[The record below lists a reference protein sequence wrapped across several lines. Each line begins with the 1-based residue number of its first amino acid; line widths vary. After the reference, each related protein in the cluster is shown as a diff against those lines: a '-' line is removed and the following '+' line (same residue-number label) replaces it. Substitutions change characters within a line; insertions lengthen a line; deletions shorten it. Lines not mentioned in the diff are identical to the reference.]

1 MSEKI
6 WYDDIGEFL
15 SSDKIFEVFPLQT
28 MTLEEKINSMIRF
41 FIYTGIILSLVRI
54 SSIYLL
60 IPIIALAI
68 SYPIYEFER
77 SRKYVAEKFLKDNTI
92 DIVDQKLCTR
102 STVENPFMNP
112 TIVDITDSP
121 NKLEACKSATND
133 KIKTL
138 VEKNFSKRV
147 MKDVTDIWGRNYSA
161 REFYTVPSTTI
172 PNKQTEYAEW
182 LYGTG
187 ATCKEGNADKCV
199 AKNYRHILR

>member
-6 WYDDIGEFL
+6 WYDDIGGFL
-15 SSDKIFEVFPLQT
+15 SSDKVFEVFPLQT
-28 MTLEEKINSMIRF
+28 MTLEQKINSMIRF
-41 FIYTGIILSLVRI
+41 LMYIGIILSLVRI
-54 SSIYLL
+54 STIYLL

-77 SRKYVAEKFLKDNTI
+77 SQKYVAEKFLKNNNI
-92 DIVDQKLCTR
+92 DIVDQKLCT
-102 STVENPFMNP
+102 SSSVENPFMNP
-112 TIVDITDSP
+112 TIVDIQDSP

-133 KIKTL
+133 KIKNV

-172 PNKQTEYAEW
+172 PNKQDEYAEW

-187 ATCKEGNADKCV
+187 ATCKEGNGDKC
-199 AKNYRHILR
+199 AANNYRHILR